1 MHFTALLSKSVPVLN
16 ERNGYICVFWCALIL
31 SPATSTHTYTPADRH
46 THTIPPYRISSV
58 VALLKCLPRTK
69 NANTYSGV
77 IDSIMHHWLEE
88 SGARER
94 ERERERREREYTYG
108 LGSCSIIGISML
120 SHTEYHNQNVSR
132 LPSVVG
138 HWLCALCM
146 HSHRVSVRV
155 YPVKDFQRILRCYL
169 PFSWYVKHRHGK

>member
-1 MHFTALLSKSVPVLN
+1 MKETVTSVCSDVLFS
-16 ERNGYICVFWCALIL
+16 V
-31 SPATSTHTYTPADRH
+31 TSNLHTHIHTRGHTH

-88 SGARER
+88 SGARE
-94 ERERERREREYTYG
+94 REREYTYG

-169 PFSWYVKHRHGK
+169 PFS